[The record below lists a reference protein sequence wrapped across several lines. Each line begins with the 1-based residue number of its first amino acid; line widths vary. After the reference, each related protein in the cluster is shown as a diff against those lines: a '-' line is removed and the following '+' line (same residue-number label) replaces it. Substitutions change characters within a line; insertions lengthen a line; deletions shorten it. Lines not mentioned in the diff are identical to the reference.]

1 MPNHA
6 SIPRRLNS
14 IKRLVREYF
23 SLERGAL
30 IKNHLEKLRVF
41 DIRGSKHENH
51 PHKMKRVYISRMA
64 LKHVIESRK
73 EELTKNHPEEE
84 ALDILCFAIDRIQ
97 ETITDFDKYEFEP
110 PTHTYTR
117 DFSHAGKPLLR
128 IMLDFKEGR
137 LEIKSI
143 HFRKRK

>member
-1 MPNHA
+1 M
-6 SIPRRLNS
+6 
-14 IKRLVREYF
+14 
-23 SLERGAL
+23 
-30 IKNHLEKLRVF
+30 IKNHMEKLRVF
-41 DIRGSKHENH
+41 DIRGSRHENH
-51 PHKMKRVYISRMA
+51 PHKMKRVYVSRMA

-73 EELTKNHPEEE
+73 EELVKNHSQEE

-110 PTHTYTR
+110 PTHTYTK
-117 DFSHAGKPLLR
+117 DFAHEGKPLLR
-128 IMLDFKEGR
+128 IMLDLVADK